1 MPTLID
7 THAHLDDDRFAA
19 DLPAVLDRARAAGI
33 ARIITIGID
42 RESNR
47 AAIELT
53 ERYAEVFAAVGIHP
67 NSVAAATPA
76 DFDEMETLAATV
88 TKVVAVGESGLDR
101 YRDRT
106 PFEQQEAAFVR
117 HLALARRL
125 NKPCIIHCRDADADV
140 VRVLR
145 ADLAANGPVKAV
157 THSFCGDATTAEA
170 CVELGLFF
178 SFSGMLTFKAND
190 TLRAVA
196 KAIPLDRLL
205 VETDCPYLAPQPV
218 RGKRNE
224 PAYVAHTADT
234 LAAALGL
241 TVAEL
246 ADATTRNA
254 TTLFGI

>member
-1 MPTLID
+1 
-7 THAHLDDDRFAA
+7 LD
-19 DLPAVLDRARAAGI
+19 
-33 ARIITIGID
+33 
-42 RESNR
+42 
-47 AAIELT
+47 
-53 ERYAEVFAAVGIHP
+53 
-67 NSVAAATPA
+67 
-76 DFDEMETLAATV
+76 
-88 TKVVAVGESGLDR
+88 
-101 YRDRT
+101 
-106 PFEQQEAAFVR
+106 
-117 HLALARRL
+117 
-125 NKPCIIHCRDADADV
+125 KPCIIHCRDADADV